1 MRIAGAAGSLS
12 KDTKQQP
19 LQTRGIDK
27 GFLTGFQFF
36 DEVFLDFYPWRITPT
51 AARYNYA
58 PFIFTAHSNFALRL
72 FTAQKC
78 LAL

>member
-27 GFLTGFQFF
+27 GFLTGFQFS
-36 DEVFLDFYPWRITPT
+36 DEVFLDIYPWRITSI
-51 AARYNYA
+51 AAHYNYA
-58 PFIFTAHSNFALRL
+58 PFIFTAHSNSAL
-72 FTAQKC
+72 
-78 LAL
+78 